1 MELAIIVIIILAAVY
16 DKQSN
21 NRRIMEEEAED
32 FRRAYDP
39 NDPMTRAQAIMR
51 MYARRRK

>member
-16 DKQSN
+16 YKQSN